1 MTARRWRAQVDSV
14 HIELGEIYD
23 LHCHR
28 GIRIPTFDLAIRWLV
43 HIFDKHLAILV
54 QTYFEITFI
63 IS

>member
-1 MTARRWRAQVDSV
+1 MDSV
-14 HIELGEIYD
+14 HMELGEIYD

-43 HIFDKHLAILV
+43 HIFVKQLVILG
-54 QTYFEITFI
+54 QTYFDITYI